1 MENTNIRI
9 DLFGRRL
16 LTASPVEM
24 TAQNVALILNA
35 VLPLHLKNSEE
46 IRYLNNY
53 YRGDQPILYRE
64 KEIRSDIKNLLVENR
79 AFEFIAFKCG
89 YEFSHPIIYTNA
101 GQEDIAPVDIL
112 NTYAR
117 IDGKDAKDLE
127 LAEWFYKCGTAYR
140 ICLPSKNQSVD
151 EAPYYTDVLDPR
163 RTFVVYSNE
172 VGKKAL
178 LAGTYAIK
186 QTLSK
191 TGQPKEQ
198 WVFGIYTDTE
208 YFEWFID
215 GFSERTTS
223 IQGVDFT
230 KITPTVTKH
239 PLGMIPIIEY
249 PLNESRIGYI
259 ELCYHLFNAIN
270 NIGSNRVDGIEQFVQ
285 ALLVFINCQLP
296 EDEEGNKVIPKS
308 GDAIDVKGTPG
319 LNADIKYLVAQLDQS
334 QAQITKEDLL
344 NAAYEIAGIP
354 SRNDRGGGGDTGQAV
369 VLRDGWGAAEARAK
383 TTEKLFKKS
392 EMEYLKIVLRICRDM
407 AKEEIGNLTLRDISI
422 SFTRNRSD
430 SMQTKATTLKMLLDC
445 GVHPEDSY
453 ETVELF
459 SDPVATYRKSKDWI
473 STDPESG
480 TQKVKNI
487 STMLTDGYIDEPW
500 AIANNPLIAE
510 ADKKAL
516 LSRVELAEQQRADV
530 LIPLE

>member
-1 MENTNIRI
+1 MENTVIRT

-35 VLPLHLKNSEE
+35 VLPLHFKNSEE

-53 YRGDQPILYRE
+53 YRGDQPILYRT
-64 KEIRSDIKNLLVENR
+64 KEIRSDIKNLVAENR
-79 AFEFIAFKCG
+79 AFEFVSFKCG

-127 LAEWFYKCGTAYR
+127 LAEWFYKCGTAFR

-191 TGQPKEQ
+191 TGQIKEQ

-208 YFEWFID
+208 YFEWVID
-215 GFSERTTS
+215 GLSERTTS
-223 IQGVDFT
+223 IQGIDFT

-285 ALLVFINCQLP
+285 ALLVFINCELP
-296 EDEEGNKVIPKS
+296 KDEDGNKIAPRS
-308 GDAIDVKGTPG
+308 GDVVDVKGTPG
-319 LNADIKYLVAQLDQS
+319 MPADIKYLVAQLDQS

-407 AKEEIGNLTLRDISI
+407 AKEEIGNLTLKDIAIAFS
-422 SFTRNRSD
+422 RNRSD
-430 SMQTKATTLKMLLDC
+430 NLQVKATSLKLLLDC
-445 GVHPEDSY
+445 GVDPEDAY
-453 ETVELF
+453 ETAELF
-459 SDPVATYRKSKDWI
+459 GDPVAVWRKSALWEEDN
-473 STDPESG
+473 PRNESDR
-480 TQKVKNI
+480 VKNI
-487 STMLTDGYIDEPW
+487 SVMLSDGYVDDEW
-500 AIANNPLIAE
+500 SIANNPLIAE

-516 LSRVELAEQQRADV
+516 LSRIELAAQHRADD
-530 LIPLE
+530 LMPLE